1 MPGECGHGF
10 SSHSLLYSLGK
21 DQSWGPNRGPILDWK
36 EGWLRPRNKEAVLA
50 WAGGGRRGEVRGDGY
65 NRRDDL

>member
-1 MPGECGHGF
+1 MDSAHTRCCTARK
-10 SSHSLLYSLGK
+10 K
-21 DQSWGPNRGPILDWK
+21 DQPWGLNRGPILDWK

-50 WAGGGRRGEVRGDGY
+50 WEGGGRRGEVRGDGY